1 MSVHKLGNFSGE
13 TVKRAVAFIDQIYA
27 EKAKRGLAFEADTG
41 IAGDNLRKWRE
52 GVSRPSWPHMLA
64 MIWVFGPEFL
74 AAVFD
79 RAPNWLATAA
89 REEMTRKLESEIADR
104 ERRRS
109 ELTRA

>member
-1 MSVHKLGNFSGE
+1 
-13 TVKRAVAFIDQIYA
+13 
-27 EKAKRGLAFEADTG
+27 
-41 IAGDNLRKWRE
+41 
-52 GVSRPSWPHMLA
+52 MLA